1 MVLLTNGMHGLLT
14 VDIGYVI
21 SVSSDRWKYYATGF
35 EDGAIQLW
43 DREQRTAIGEPLR
56 GHSEKV

>member
-1 MVLLTNGMHGLLT
+1 MQGLPT
-14 VDIGYVI
+14 VDIGHVI
-21 SVSSDRWKYYATGF
+21 SVSSDRWKYYATSF

-43 DREQRTAIGEPLR
+43 DREERKAIGEPLR